1 MNFVCSDF
9 ENCLVLPWRNELEP
23 DRFLTVVADGRVH
36 GRCEP
41 LDQERN
47 RAGGRLHAFALGVAA
62 IASATGSGC
71 WLAAHGDRGAAVVP
85 NSRHPKALDLL
96 SALREPHLRFN
107 HHRGLLFSS
116 RKNLDAKAGRTGG
129 HHHRDHDGCARIARG
144 DSQR

>member
-23 DRFLTVVADGRVH
+23 DGFLTVVADGRGH
-36 GRCEP
+36 GGCEP

-47 RAGGRLHAFALGVAA
+47 RSGRRFHAVALGVAA

-71 WLAAHGDRGAAVVP
+71 WLAAHGDGGAAVVP

-96 SALREPHLRFN
+96 SALREPHLRLD
-107 HHRGLLFSS
+107 HLRILLFSS
-116 RKNLDAKAGRTGG
+116 RKDLDAKAGRAGG
-129 HHHRDHDGCARIARG
+129 HYRRDRDGGAGIARG
-144 DSQR
+144 N